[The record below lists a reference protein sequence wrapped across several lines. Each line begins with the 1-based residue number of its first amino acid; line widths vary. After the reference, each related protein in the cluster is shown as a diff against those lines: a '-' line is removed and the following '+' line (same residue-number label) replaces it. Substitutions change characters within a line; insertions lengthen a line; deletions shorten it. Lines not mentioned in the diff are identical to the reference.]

1 MRDLMLRYHVV
12 EASMESTSVYW
23 TPIWCV
29 LSLLFKLN
37 LANPYFIRQLPRRK
51 SDVKDARWIAECTG
65 KELIRGSFVPPEV
78 IQQLC
83 LYDRIFDLNRE
94 IVRNLFKIDAVP
106 QRCNIRL
113 SNYVSNID
121 GKSYKAVVK
130 GISEEIT
137 DLEELVKLIHG
148 HHRQPLRQR
157 HHPRLAQRRGQPCRD
172 RHDSTAA

>member
-1 MRDLMLRYHVV
+1 MVRVF
-12 EASMESTSVYW
+12 
-23 TPIWCV
+23 P
-29 LSLLFKLN
+29 LFKLN

-65 KELIRGSFVPPEV
+65 KVLIRGSFVPPEV

-94 IVRNLFKIDAVP
+94 IARNLSKIDAVP

-148 HHRQPLRQR
+148 HHRQPSRQR